1 MTTYM
6 QRHHKWV
13 RTVTTW
19 MIVSIL
25 SLVFCLGMLLS
36 ALGQAAGG
44 AYADAWGYLA
54 GGAFFGVVGVFGVFG
69 TIKRLGSTPT

>member
-6 QRHHKWV
+6 QRYHKWR

-25 SLVFCLGMLLS
+25 SLLFCLGMLLS
-36 ALGQAAGG
+36 ALGQAFGG
-44 AYADAWGYLA
+44 LYASAWGYLA
-54 GGAFFGVVGVFGVFG
+54 GGAFFGVVGVLGAFG
-69 TIKRLGSTPT
+69 TVKRLSKPA